1 MMSMMVEIILRD
13 TTQTAI
19 ALICRFFQSASDR
32 DHGGGCLNCD
42 LVLVDVELPCLG
54 LWPHALAVEHVVE
67 QLARHL
73 VVIIMMVMT
82 MMIVITI
89 MLLRQANKLFTSGFR
104 KSCWRTLW
112 VG

>member
-19 ALICRFFQSASDR
+19 AFIRRFFQSDR
-32 DHGGGCLNCD
+32 DHGGGCLDCD

-82 MMIVITI
+82 MMIVITT
-89 MLLRQANKLFTSGFR
+89 ML
-104 KSCWRTLW
+104 
-112 VG
+112 

>member
-19 ALICRFFQSASDR
+19 AFIRRFFQSDR
-32 DHGGGCLNCD
+32 YHGGVCLDCD

-104 KSCWRTLW
+104 KSCWRTL
-112 VG
+112 

>member
-19 ALICRFFQSASDR
+19 AFIRRFFQSDR
-32 DHGGGCLNCD
+32 DHGGGCLDCD

-82 MMIVITI
+82 MMIIITI
-89 MLLRQANKLFTSGFR
+89 ML
-104 KSCWRTLW
+104 
-112 VG
+112 

>member
-19 ALICRFFQSASDR
+19 AFIRRFFQSDR
-32 DHGGGCLNCD
+32 DHGGGCLDCD

-89 MLLRQANKLFTSGFR
+89 ML
-104 KSCWRTLW
+104 
-112 VG
+112 

>member
-19 ALICRFFQSASDR
+19 ALIFRFFQSASDL
-32 DHGGGCLNCD
+32 DHDGGGCLDCD

-89 MLLRQANKLFTSGFR
+89 ML
-104 KSCWRTLW
+104 
-112 VG
+112 

>member
-19 ALICRFFQSASDR
+19 ALICRFFHGASDR
-32 DHGGGCLNCD
+32 DHSGGCLDCD
-42 LVLVDVELPCLG
+42 LVLVDVELPCVG

-73 VVIIMMVMT
+73 VAIIM
-82 MMIVITI
+82 IIIITI
-89 MLLRQANKLFTSGFR
+89 ML
-104 KSCWRTLW
+104 
-112 VG
+112 

>member
-1 MMSMMVEIILRD
+1 MSMMVEIILRH

-19 ALICRFFQSASDR
+19 AFIRRFFQSDR
-32 DHGGGCLNCD
+32 DHGGGCLDCD

-89 MLLRQANKLFTSGFR
+89 ML
-104 KSCWRTLW
+104 
-112 VG
+112 

>member
-19 ALICRFFQSASDR
+19 AFIRRFFQSDR
-32 DHGGGCLNCD
+32 DHGGGCLDCD

-54 LWPHALAVEHVVE
+54 LWPHALAVEHIVE

-89 MLLRQANKLFTSGFR
+89 ML
-104 KSCWRTLW
+104 
-112 VG
+112 

>member
-19 ALICRFFQSASDR
+19 ALICRFFHGASDR
-32 DHGGGCLNCD
+32 DHSGGCLDCD

-73 VVIIMMVMT
+73 VAIIM
-82 MMIVITI
+82 IIIITI
-89 MLLRQANKLFTSGFR
+89 ML
-104 KSCWRTLW
+104 
-112 VG
+112 